1 MLSQEHV
8 RASLILSS
16 EVVGPET
23 RKMLT
28 GLPPHL
34 FRGEMNALA
43 DTQTTR
49 LIVLIDWRCRCLQSS
64 GYDRIIS

>member
-1 MLSQEHV
+1 MERLFSISITMLSLL
-8 RASLILSS
+8 AS

-23 RKMLT
+23 RKMLR

-49 LIVLIDWRCRCLQSS
+49 RIVLIDGGVGVYNLLVMIVS
-64 GYDRIIS
+64 